1 MGKRF
6 GREIRHSDVS
16 QARMS
21 PFEFQ
26 VESYLRYQGEKFAQS
41 FNANCYI
48 LFTKILDMFDFSGE
62 KNNDPVAAFKP
73 AKCDFLVISFTSDWR
88 FPVQGS

>member
-48 LFTKILDMFDFSGE
+48 LFTKILDMFDFNIGPGE
-62 KNNDPVAAFKP
+62 IELTLIFFGFKLHAKYFVICIKPDFVAP
-73 AKCDFLVISFTSDWR
+73 
-88 FPVQGS
+88 